1 MEQRHLI
8 VVDEQSQA
16 DALQRIGD
24 SLRNDGIELVSEEID
39 PSKYKKR
46 LDNGDVVFD
55 RETLADAIKSVP
67 FINHLDVFATDYN
80 LIEKLLKG
88 IDVVKLF
95 NEIKPYYK
103 KRIVIYSAQIETV
116 INDILTGKS
125 FDEQQA
131 ILQLITQHDITYLAS
146 AGEFE
151 KKFKYLIEKEPNIT
165 IDARLAESMM
175 AIDSGEASCVIPAYN
190 QLTLGEI
197 AELLLSKDDKSIALR
212 KELTDHIM
220 ACITKFKLYE

>member
-8 VVDEQSQA
+8 VVDEQPQT
-16 DALQRIGD
+16 DALKRIGD
-24 SLRNDGIELVSEEID
+24 SLRSDGIELVSEEID

-46 LDNGDVVFD
+46 LENGDVIFD
-55 RETLADAIKSVP
+55 RDSFVEAIKSVP
-67 FINHLDVFATDYN
+67 FINYLDVFATDYN
-80 LIEKLLKG
+80 LIENLLKG
-88 IDVVKLF
+88 IDVVQLF
-95 NEIKPYYK
+95 NEIRPYYK

-116 INDILTGKS
+116 ISDILTGKS

-131 ILQLITQHDITYLAS
+131 MLQLITQHDIKYLTS

-151 KKFKYLIEKEPNIT
+151 TKFKHLIEKEPNIT

-175 AIDSGEASCVIPAYN
+175 AVDSGEVSCTIPSF
-190 QLTLGEI
+190 QKLTLGEI
-197 AELLLSKDDKSIALR
+197 AKLLLSKEEQSIVLR

-220 ACITKFKLYE
+220 ACITKFKSYE

>member
-8 VVDEQSQA
+8 VVDEQPQT
-16 DALQRIGD
+16 DALKRIGD
-24 SLRNDGIELVSEEID
+24 SLRIDGIELISVEIN

-46 LDNGDVVFD
+46 LENGDVIFD
-55 RETLADAIKSVP
+55 RDSFAEAIKSVP

-80 LIEKLLKG
+80 LIENLLKG

-95 NEIKPYYK
+95 NEIRPYFK

-116 INDILTGKS
+116 IGDILTGKS
-125 FDEQQA
+125 FDDQQA
-131 ILQLITQHDITYLAS
+131 MLQLLTQHDIKYLTS
-146 AGEFE
+146 AREFE
-151 KKFKYLIEKEPNIT
+151 NKFKHLIEKEPNIT

-175 AIDSGEASCVIPAYN
+175 AIDSGEASCTIPAFEKM
-190 QLTLGEI
+190 TLGEI
-197 AELLLSKDDKSIALR
+197 AKLLLSKEEQSVSLR

-220 ACITKFKLYE
+220 ACITKFNSYE

>member
-8 VVDEQSQA
+8 VVDEQTQK
-16 DALQRIGD
+16 DAIKRIGD
-24 SLRNDGIELVSEEID
+24 SLRGDGIELISVEID
-39 PSKYKKR
+39 PNKYKKR
-46 LDNGDVVFD
+46 LENGDVTFD
-55 RETLADAIKSVP
+55 KDAFVEAIKSVP

-80 LIEKLLKG
+80 LIENLLKG
-88 IDVVKLF
+88 IDVVKYF

-116 INDILTGKS
+116 IGDILTGKS

-131 ILQLITQHDITYLAS
+131 MLQLITQHEIKYLTS

-151 KKFKYLIEKEPNIT
+151 SKFKHLIEKEPNIT

-175 AIDSGEASCVIPAYN
+175 AIDGGEVRCAIPTFEK
-190 QLTLGEI
+190 LTLGEI

-220 ACITKFKLYE
+220 ACITQFNTYE

>member
-16 DALQRIGD
+16 DALKRIGD
-24 SLRNDGIELVSEEID
+24 SLLSDSIELICTEID
-39 PSKYKKR
+39 PRKYKKR
-46 LDNGDVVFD
+46 LANGDVIFD
-55 RETLADAIKSVP
+55 REAFTDAIKSVP

-80 LIEKLLKG
+80 LIENQLKG
-88 IDVVKLF
+88 IDVVKMF
-95 NEIKPYYK
+95 NEINPYYK

-116 INDILTGKS
+116 INDILTGKE
-125 FDEQQA
+125 FDQQQA
-131 ILQLITQHDITYLAS
+131 ILQLITQHDISYLTS

-151 KKFKYLIEKEPNIT
+151 NKFKHLIEKEPNIT

-175 AIDSGEASCVIPAYN
+175 AIDSGEVSCVIPTFE

-197 AELLLSKDDKSIALR
+197 AKLLLSKSDKSIALR
-212 KELTDHIM
+212 KELTDHIL
-220 ACITKFKLYE
+220 ACITKFKSYE

>member
-8 VVDEQSQA
+8 VVDEQPQT
-16 DALQRIGD
+16 DALKRISE
-24 SLRNDGIELVSEEID
+24 SLKRDGIELVSEEID

-46 LDNGDVVFD
+46 LENGDVVFD
-55 RETLADAIKSVP
+55 RDSFAEAIMSVP

-80 LIEKLLKG
+80 LIENLLKG
-88 IDVVKLF
+88 IDVVQLLS
-95 NEIKPYYK
+95 EIRPFYK

-116 INDILTGKS
+116 IGDILTGKS
-125 FDEQQA
+125 FEEQQA
-131 ILQLITQHDITYLAS
+131 MLQLITQHDIKYMTS

-151 KKFKYLIEKEPNIT
+151 NKFKHLIEKEPNIT

-175 AIDSGEASCVIPAYN
+175 AIDSGEVSCAIPSFEK
-190 QLTLGEI
+190 LTLGEI
-197 AELLLSKDDKSIALR
+197 AKLLLSKEEQSIVLR

-220 ACITKFKLYE
+220 ACITKFKSYE